1 VLTWTLANAAFASV
15 YYPHSY
21 LIHL

>member
-15 YYPHSY
+15 FYPHSY